1 MLNPGSALDLDIGA
15 LSSEGQGIGR
25 ADGLAVFVDG
35 LVPGDRARVRV
46 VRAAARH
53 VNAAVEALLVPS
65 PDRVPPFCA
74 DYAACGAGEEEAEG
88 IVESLRAVE
97 GVEAAAVVKEQ
108 SKGARV
114 RVSLR
119 SSALDVS
126 AIAALRGGG
135 GHRLAAGFSS
145 DDSPEEV
152 RAWLS
157 SELARRLSTASS

>member
-1 MLNPGSALDLDIGA
+1 VAT
-15 LSSEGQGIGR
+15 
-25 ADGLAVFVDG
+25 
-35 LVPGDRARVRV
+35 LVLG
-46 VRAAARH
+46 
-53 VNAAVEALLVPS
+53 
-65 PDRVPPFCA
+65 
-74 DYAACGAGEEEAEG
+74 DYAACGAGEEETEG

-108 SKGARV
+108 SSGARV
-114 RVSLR
+114 RASLR
-119 SSALDVS
+119 SNALDVS

-145 DDSPEEV
+145 DEGPEEV